1 MPGGDPELLNGGRK
15 SVQSREICRRGRFP
29 ASPCMVGGCA
39 SHSIIPGHHPMP
51 LAFDP
56 LYLLLMLP
64 GMAVAGWAQTRIASA
79 YREGSRYRVSSGVT
93 GAKAA
98 AVIMRSSGVDNV
110 PIEPVAGQLTDHY
123 DPSKKILR
131 LSASNYQDSSLAA
144 VGVAAHEAGH
154 AIQDASHYPLLV
166 VRNLI
171 VPLAGIGSNISF
183 TALLAGLI
191 FQSMTLVWAGILLF
205 STVVVF
211 QIVNLPVE
219 FDASRRAREQLKLT
233 GLITPEEDQV
243 VGKVLGAA
251 AMTYVAA
258 TLTSILQLLFFVI
271 RARGFRR
278 RQDDTYV

>member
-1 MPGGDPELLNGGRK
+1 
-15 SVQSREICRRGRFP
+15 
-29 ASPCMVGGCA
+29 
-39 SHSIIPGHHPMP
+39 MP

-64 GMAVAGWAQTRIASA
+64 GMAVAGWAQNRIASA

-98 AVIMRSSGVDNV
+98 AIIMHSSGVDNV

-123 DPSKKILR
+123 DPSRKILR
-131 LSASNYQDSSLAA
+131 LSASNFQDSSLAA

-154 AIQDASHYPLLV
+154 ALQDSSHYPLLV

-171 VPLAGIGSNISF
+171 VPLAGVGSNISF
-183 TALLAGLI
+183 TALLAGVM

-211 QIVNLPVE
+211 QLVNLPVE

-278 RQDDTYV
+278 RQDGTSV

>member
-1 MPGGDPELLNGGRK
+1 
-15 SVQSREICRRGRFP
+15 
-29 ASPCMVGGCA
+29 
-39 SHSIIPGHHPMP
+39 MP

-98 AVIMRSSGVDNV
+98 ATIMRAAGVGNV

-131 LSASNYQDSSLAA
+131 LSADNYQDSSLAA

-171 VPLAGIGSNISF
+171 VPLAGFGSNIAF
-183 TALLAGLI
+183 TALLAGVI
-191 FQSMTLVWAGILLF
+191 FQSMTLVWVGILLF

-211 QIVNLPVE
+211 QLVNLPVE

-233 GLITPEEDQV
+233 GLITPAEDQV
-243 VGKVLGAA
+243 VGRVLGAA